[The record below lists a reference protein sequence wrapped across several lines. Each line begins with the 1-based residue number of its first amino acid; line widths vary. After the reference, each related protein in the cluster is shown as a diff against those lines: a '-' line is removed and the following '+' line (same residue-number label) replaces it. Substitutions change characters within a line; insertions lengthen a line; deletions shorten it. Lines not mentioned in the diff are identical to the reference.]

1 MRDDDHPADWASTF
15 DRWVMR
21 MYVLGPARTPE
32 RDVPLPEEPP
42 APERRRRLLLV
53 AGAALGVLAPLAVAG
68 VLVPLRGTV
77 EPPAIALVLVV
88 PVVLVVA
95 IAGTIPGLVASLS
108 AALAFDLLHTRPYSS
123 LTIHARADAE
133 VAAALALTAV
143 CVAAVVAN
151 QLTARTRSA
160 LRRSAL
166 AELEAVVAVAADG
179 TVDAAV
185 DACSEAITQVLRLQ
199 RCRWR
204 AGYHGAAGYRLV
216 RSGAVIGVEGDR
228 SVLPRDVE
236 LPVVHQ
242 GVELG
247 RLILTAT
254 PGEVV
259 SREERR
265 AAIAIADILALRVAS
280 S

>member
-1 MRDDDHPADWASTF
+1 MRDDDQPSDWASAF
-15 DRWVMR
+15 DRWIMR
-21 MYVLGPARTPE
+21 MYVWGPARTPQRE
-32 RDVPLPEEPP
+32 VPLPEEPP

-53 AGAALGVLAPLAVAG
+53 AGGVLGVLAPLAVA
-68 VLVPLRGTV
+68 VALVPLRGTV
-77 EPPAIALVLVV
+77 EPPTIALILVV

-95 IAGTIPGLVASLS
+95 VAGAVPGLVASLS
-108 AALAFDLLHTRPYSS
+108 ASLAFDVLHTRPYSS
-123 LTIHARADAE
+123 VTIHARADAE
-133 VAAALALTAV
+133 VAAALALTAM

-179 TVDAAV
+179 TADAAV
-185 DACSEAITQVLRLQ
+185 DACSEAITRVLRLQ
-199 RCRWR
+199 RCRWK
-204 AGYHGAAGYRLV
+204 AGYHGAAGYHLV
-216 RSGAVIGVEGDR
+216 RSGAVIGVEGDQ

-265 AAIAIADILALRVAS
+265 AAIAIADVLAVRLAS
-280 S
+280 G